1 MKRIACAS
9 MLMLLLLC
17 SVTTRLSSAQT
28 GRQSASGTYKFIME
42 DDLTKS
48 VDFSAVSDDKGV
60 VTGSMTFSDEATV
73 PYQDVDGTGT
83 PRDEATTFF
92 MTASF
97 DTLTVEKN
105 RALMGG
111 VVRDSSYKSYI
122 GKWVQLVVEDNG
134 TNPEVP
140 DRLVWRLCQPEPGG
154 WVPSDYEMPGDR
166 GAYIH
171 WWATD
176 YEQKGDVGIPSKDLM
191 PGNMKSCEVLS
202 VWAYDFAQLKKWSG
216 DVQVTP

>member
-216 DVQVTP
+216 DFQVTP